1 MTQKAVR
8 TTRDEGVL
16 LEYDRAGHE
25 KATERN
31 PDPDLHRDRV
41 EAQDDSQHSNGAPL
55 RIDFTRADEDQG
67 QR

>member
-8 TTRDEGVL
+8 TTRDEGVF

-31 PDPDLHRDRV
+31 PDPIPIATV
-41 EAQDDSQHSNGAPL
+41 
-55 RIDFTRADEDQG
+55 
-67 QR
+67 